1 MARVST
7 RGSLLKVR
15 DSVKRLYRKEG
26 EGFLRWLRRERGS
39 FARFER
45 RVEALERKL
54 RESHRE
60 QPS

>member
-1 MARVST
+1 MTRAST
-7 RGSLLKVR
+7 RRSLLKVR
-15 DSVKRLYRKEG
+15 QSVEHLCRTKG

-54 RESHRE
+54 RESRRE